1 VSVVANVA
9 INVDA
14 TKAVQ
19 QLNGVNA
26 AAKNVKGGLD
36 TAALGAKGLGGALVS
51 ALAPI
56 ISITAAVEAFRRTTS
71 AAFERSQSETRLKAL
86 TSAYGETAQATALAT
101 AASGKFGLTQ
111 TDANKAFADAY
122 GRLRPLGFSL
132 KEISGVYDGFNVLS
146 KKAALSTAEAGSV
159 FTQLSQALGS
169 GTLRG
174 DEFNRMAESMPEIL
188 TLVSKELGVAQG
200 DLRKMAEG
208 GKITAEVV
216 VSALQKIAKESDN
229 LDKFLD
235 PSAKAMN
242 SLAKN
247 SEEALVQV
255 GKLFAPA
262 AIAGMNLLSEA
273 AGFVAKNIKEIAKV
287 SVFLG
292 TFAFVI
298 NGVAIATKV
307 WAAATTALAVAKKAA
322 GVAAAFLVSVTN
334 PAGLVL
340 VATALGAATLAAVG
354 LGKAMGESGNKAE
367 EAKVKQKGLDPVL
380 DGQKEKQDAI
390 AGSLDAQLQRY
401 SAIRGQVESQLASLE
416 RGASISAARY
426 SAEKAILDLTG
437 QQLEREY
444 NLANTA
450 QQRLNIAA
458 RIFNNSIA
466 LARVEVQQA
475 IEQIKLDQ
483 AKIQN
488 QVELQKLKWYE
499 IKAEGE
505 LQILKAKDAQAADE
519 KRRQLDQALQAQNQ
533 VLIATY
539 DQVDA
544 QKDIGRFQ
552 QTAVK
557 AQYESKVLAAQ
568 TAFESKLVSKEIGLS
583 QNNAVRLSN
592 NLASGA
598 RNTSALSGFT
608 DQVARNAAA
617 SASQFIRVASSAEI
631 AANSIRNAANQ
642 QARLNALR
650 GQQSTGNAT
659 TRPKAAAQGAYW
671 PGGFQAF
678 ANGGIVTKPTLGLVG
693 EGGEP
698 EYIIPQSKM
707 AAASANYL
715 SGARGDSV
723 IPSGNAQINVT
734 TGPVMQ
740 QGGQQYVSMA
750 DLERAM
756 RKTADG
762 VYKSLRTPA
771 GRYAVGT
778 R

>member
-1 VSVVANVA
+1 MSVVANVA

-14 TKAVQ
+14 KNAVQ
-19 QLNGVNA
+19 QLNSVNA
-26 AAKNVKGGLD
+26 AAKGVKGGLD
-36 TAALGAKGLGGALVS
+36 TAGLSAKGLAGALIS

-86 TSAYGETAQATALAT
+86 TSAYGETAAATALAAT
-101 AASGKFGLTQ
+101 ASNKFGLTQ
-111 TDANKAFADAY
+111 TDANKAFGDAY

-208 GKITAEVV
+208 GKITADVV
-216 VSALQKIAKESDN
+216 VSALQKIAKESGD

-292 TFAFVI
+292 TFALVI
-298 NGVAIATKV
+298 NGVAIATRA
-307 WAAATTALAVAKKAA
+307 WAAATTVLAAAKKAA
-322 GVAAAFLVSVTN
+322 GIAAAFLVSVMN
-334 PAGLVL
+334 PTGLAL
-340 VATALGAATLAAVG
+340 VALALGAATLAAVG
-354 LGKAMGESGNKAE
+354 LGKAMDESGNKAE

-380 DGQKEKQDAI
+380 DGQKQKQDAI
-390 AGSLDAQLQRY
+390 TGSLDTQLQRY
-401 SAIRGQVESQLASLE
+401 SAIRGQLESQMASLE
-416 RGASISAARY
+416 RGASINAARY

-444 NLANTA
+444 NLATTA

-458 RIFNNSIA
+458 RIFNNSVA
-466 LARVEVQQA
+466 LARVEAQQA

-483 AKIQN
+483 VKIQN

-533 VLIATY
+533 VLLATY
-539 DQVDA
+539 EQVDA
-544 QKDIGRFQ
+544 QKQIGMFQ
-552 QTAVK
+552 ETAVK
-557 AQYESKVLAAQ
+557 AQYEGKVLAAQ

-583 QNNAVRLSN
+583 QNNAVQLSN

-598 RNTSALSGFT
+598 KNTSALSSSAG
-608 DQVARNAAA
+608 QVARNAAD
-617 SASQFIRVASSAEI
+617 SARMFIRVADSAEI

-650 GQQSTGNAT
+650 GQQSTSNAT
-659 TRPKAAAQGAYW
+659 TRPNGAV
-671 PGGFQAF
+671 PAF
-678 ANGGIVTKPTLGLVG
+678 AKGGIVNKPTFALVG
-693 EGGEP
+693 EGGER
-698 EYIIPQSKM
+698 EYIIPESKM

-715 SGARGDSV
+715 NGARGGSV

-756 RKTADG
+756 RATANG
-762 VYKSLRTPA
+762 VYASLRTPA
-771 GRYAVGT
+771 GRYATGV

>member
-1 VSVVANVA
+1 MSVVANVA

-14 TKAVQ
+14 KNAVQ
-19 QLNGVNA
+19 QLKSVDT

-36 TAALGAKGLGGALVS
+36 SAALGAKGLGGALIS

-56 ISITAAVEAFRRTTS
+56 ITITAAVEAFRRTTS

-208 GKITAEVV
+208 GKITADVV
-216 VSALQKIAKESDN
+216 VSALQKIAKESGD

-242 SLAKN
+242 ELARN
-247 SEEALVQV
+247 SEEALVRI
-255 GKLFAPA
+255 GELFKPA
-262 AIAGMNLLSEA
+262 AIAGMNMLAEA
-273 AGFVAKNIKEIAKV
+273 AGFVAKNIKQIAQV

-292 TFAFVI
+292 TFALVI
-298 NGVAIATKV
+298 NGVAIATRV

-322 GVAAAFLVSVTN
+322 GIAAAFLVSVMN
-334 PAGLVL
+334 PTGLAL
-340 VATALGAATLAAVG
+340 VAGALFAASVAAAG

-367 EAKVKQKGLDPVL
+367 EAKIKQKGLDPVL
-380 DGQKEKQDAI
+380 DGQKLKQDAI
-390 AGSLDAQLQRY
+390 TGSLDTQLQRY
-401 SAIRGQVESQLASLE
+401 TTIRGQIESQIASLE
-416 RGASISAARY
+416 RGASINAARY

-444 NLANTA
+444 NLAGTA
-450 QQRLNIAA
+450 QKRLNIAV

-466 LARVEVQQA
+466 IARVEAQQA

-483 AKIQN
+483 VKIQN

-505 LQILKAKDAQAADE
+505 LQILKAKDAEAANK
-519 KRRQLDQALQAQNQ
+519 KRADLDQALQTQNQ
-533 VLIATY
+533 VLLATY
-539 DQVDA
+539 DQVGA
-544 QKDIGRFQ
+544 QREIGKYQ
-552 QTAVK
+552 ETAIK
-557 AQYESKVLAAQ
+557 AQYEGKVLTAQ

-583 QNNAVRLSN
+583 QSSAVQLSN
-592 NLASGA
+592 SLASGA
-598 RNTSALSGFT
+598 RNTNLLSGST
-608 DQVARNAAA
+608 AQVASNAAA
-617 SASQFIRVASSAEI
+617 SANMFIRVASSAEA

-650 GQQSTGNAT
+650 GQQPANSAT
-659 TRPKAAAQGAYW
+659 TRPAAAFAK
-671 PGGFQAF
+671 GGV
-678 ANGGIVTKPTLGLVG
+678 VTKPTFALVG
-693 EGGEP
+693 EGGER
-698 EYIIPQSKM
+698 EYIVPESKM

-715 SGARGDSV
+715 SGSRGSSV
-723 IPSGNAQINVT
+723 IPTTGNAQINVT
-734 TGPVMQ
+734 TGPVLQ
-740 QGGQQYVSMA
+740 QGNQQYVTMA

-762 VYKSLRTPA
+762 VYSSLRTPA
-771 GRYAVGT
+771 GRYAAGV

>member
-14 TKAVQ
+14 KNAVQ
-19 QLNGVNA
+19 QLNSVNA
-26 AAKNVKGGLD
+26 AAKGVKGGLD
-36 TAALGAKGLGGALVS
+36 TAGLSAKGLAGALIS

-86 TSAYGETAQATALAT
+86 TSAYGETAAATALAAT
-101 AASGKFGLTQ
+101 ASNKFGLTQ
-111 TDANKAFADAY
+111 TDANKAFGDAY

-208 GKITAEVV
+208 GKITADVV
-216 VSALQKIAKESDN
+216 VSALQKIAKESGD

-292 TFAFVI
+292 TFALVI
-298 NGVAIATKV
+298 NGVAIATRA
-307 WAAATTALAVAKKAA
+307 WAAATTVLAAAKKAA
-322 GVAAAFLVSVTN
+322 GIAAAFLVSVMN
-334 PAGLVL
+334 PTGLAL
-340 VATALGAATLAAVG
+340 VALALGAATLAAVG
-354 LGKAMGESGNKAE
+354 LGKAMDESGNKAE

-380 DGQKEKQDAI
+380 DGQKQKQDAI
-390 AGSLDAQLQRY
+390 TGSLDTQLQRY
-401 SAIRGQVESQLASLE
+401 SAIRGQLESQMASLE
-416 RGASISAARY
+416 RGASINAARY

-444 NLANTA
+444 NLATTA

-458 RIFNNSIA
+458 RIFNNSVA
-466 LARVEVQQA
+466 LARVEAQQA

-483 AKIQN
+483 VKIQN

-533 VLIATY
+533 VLLATY
-539 DQVDA
+539 EQVDA
-544 QKDIGRFQ
+544 QKQIGMFQ
-552 QTAVK
+552 ETAVK
-557 AQYESKVLAAQ
+557 AQYEGKVLAAQ

-583 QNNAVRLSN
+583 QNNAVQLSN

-598 RNTSALSGFT
+598 KNTSALSSSAG
-608 DQVARNAAA
+608 QVARNAAD
-617 SASQFIRVASSAEI
+617 SARMFIRVADSAEI

-650 GQQSTGNAT
+650 GQQSTSNAT
-659 TRPKAAAQGAYW
+659 TRPNGAV
-671 PGGFQAF
+671 PAF
-678 ANGGIVTKPTLGLVG
+678 AKGGIVNKPTFALVG
-693 EGGEP
+693 EGGER
-698 EYIIPQSKM
+698 EYIIPESKM

-715 SGARGDSV
+715 NGARGGSV

-756 RKTADG
+756 RATANG
-762 VYKSLRTPA
+762 VYASLRTPA
-771 GRYAVGT
+771 GRYATGV

>member
-1 VSVVANVA
+1 MSVVANVA

-14 TKAVQ
+14 KNAVQ
-19 QLNGVNA
+19 QLKSVDT

-36 TAALGAKGLGGALVS
+36 TAALGAKGLGGALIS

-56 ISITAAVEAFRRTTS
+56 ITITAAVEAFRRTTS

-208 GKITAEVV
+208 GKITADVV
-216 VSALQKIAKESDN
+216 VSALQKIAKESGD

-242 SLAKN
+242 ELARN
-247 SEEALVQV
+247 SEEALVRI
-255 GKLFAPA
+255 GELFKPA
-262 AIAGMNLLSEA
+262 AIAGMNMLAEA
-273 AGFVAKNIKEIAKV
+273 AGFVAKNIKQIAQV

-292 TFAFVI
+292 TFALVI
-298 NGVAIATKV
+298 NGVTIATKL

-322 GVAAAFLVSVTN
+322 GIAAAFLVSVMN
-334 PAGLVL
+334 PTGLAL
-340 VATALGAATLAAVG
+340 VAAALGAATLAAVG
-354 LGKAMGESGNKAE
+354 LGNAMGESGNKAE
-367 EAKVKQKGLDPVL
+367 EAKIKQKGLDPVL
-380 DGQKEKQDAI
+380 DGQKQKQDAI
-390 AGSLDAQLQRY
+390 TGSLDTQLQRY
-401 SAIRGQVESQLASLE
+401 TAIRGQIESQIASLE
-416 RGASISAARY
+416 RGASINAARY
-426 SAEKAILDLTG
+426 SAEKAILDLAG

-444 NLANTA
+444 NLASTA
-450 QQRLNIAA
+450 QQRLNIAV

-466 LARVEVQQA
+466 IARVEAQQA

-483 AKIQN
+483 VKIQN

-505 LQILKAKDAQAADE
+505 LQILKAKDAQAANE
-519 KRRQLDQALQAQNQ
+519 KRTQLDRALQAQNQ
-533 VLIATY
+533 VLQSTY
-539 DQVDA
+539 DQVGA
-544 QKDIGRFQ
+544 QKEIGKYQ
-552 QTAVK
+552 EAAIK
-557 AQYESKVLAAQ
+557 AQYEGKVLIAQ
-568 TAFESKLVSKEIGLS
+568 TALESKLVSKEIGLS
-583 QNNAVRLSN
+583 QSNAVRLSN
-592 NLASGA
+592 NLAFSVK
-598 RNTSALSGFT
+598 NTTALSGYT
-608 DQVARNAAA
+608 AKVASNAAE
-617 SASQFIRVASSAEI
+617 SAKMFIRVANSAEA

-650 GQQSTGNAT
+650 GQQPANSAT
-659 TRPKAAAQGAYW
+659 TQPAK
-671 PGGFQAF
+671 AF
-678 ANGGIVTKPTLGLVG
+678 AKGGVVTKPTFALVG
-693 EGGEP
+693 EGGER
-698 EYIIPQSKM
+698 EYIIPESKM
-707 AAASANYL
+707 AAASSNYL
-715 SGARGDSV
+715 SGSRGNSV
-723 IPSGNAQINVT
+723 IPATGNAQINVT
-734 TGPVMQ
+734 TGPVLQ
-740 QGGQQYVSMA
+740 QGGQQYVTMA

-762 VYKSLRTPA
+762 VYSSLRTPA
-771 GRYAVGT
+771 GRYAAGV

>member
-1 VSVVANVA
+1 MSVVANVA

-14 TKAVQ
+14 KNAVQ
-19 QLNGVNA
+19 QLNSVNA
-26 AAKNVKGGLD
+26 AAKGVKGGLD
-36 TAALGAKGLGGALVS
+36 TAGLSAKGLAGALIS

-86 TSAYGETAQATALAT
+86 TSAYGETAAATALAA
-101 AASGKFGLTQ
+101 AASNKFGLTQ
-111 TDANKAFADAY
+111 TDANKAFGDAY

-208 GKITAEVV
+208 GKITADVV
-216 VSALQKIAKESDN
+216 VSALQKIAKESGD

-292 TFAFVI
+292 TFALVI
-298 NGVAIATKV
+298 NGVAIATRA
-307 WAAATTALAVAKKAA
+307 WAAATTVLAAAKKAA
-322 GVAAAFLVSVTN
+322 GIAAAFLVSVMN
-334 PAGLVL
+334 PTGLAL
-340 VATALGAATLAAVG
+340 VALALGAATLAATG

-380 DGQKEKQDAI
+380 DGQKQKQDAI
-390 AGSLDAQLQRY
+390 TGSLDTQLQRY
-401 SAIRGQVESQLASLE
+401 SAIRGQLESQLASLE
-416 RGASISAARY
+416 RGASVNAARY

-444 NLANTA
+444 NLATTA

-458 RIFNNSIA
+458 RIFDNSVA
-466 LARVEVQQA
+466 LARVEAQQA

-483 AKIQN
+483 VKIQN
-488 QVELQKLKWYE
+488 QVELQKLKLYE

-505 LQILKAKDAQAADE
+505 LQILKAKDAQAANE
-519 KRRQLDQALQAQNQ
+519 KRNQLEQALQAQNQ
-533 VLIATY
+533 VLLATY
-539 DQVDA
+539 EQVDA
-544 QKDIGRFQ
+544 QKQIGMFQ
-552 QTAVK
+552 ETAVK
-557 AQYESKVLAAQ
+557 AQYEGKVLAAQ

-583 QNNAVRLSN
+583 QNNAVQLSN

-598 RNTSALSGFT
+598 KNTSALSSSAG
-608 DQVARNAAA
+608 QVARNAAD
-617 SASQFIRVASSAEI
+617 SASQFIRVAKSAEI
-631 AANSIRNAANQ
+631 AANNIRNAANQ

-650 GQQSTGNAT
+650 GQQSTSNAT
-659 TRPKAAAQGAYW
+659 TRPNGAV
-671 PGGFQAF
+671 PAF
-678 ANGGIVTKPTLGLVG
+678 AKGGIVNKPTFALVG
-693 EGGEP
+693 EGGER
-698 EYIIPQSKM
+698 EYIIPESKM

-715 SGARGDSV
+715 NGARGGSV

-756 RKTADG
+756 RATANG
-762 VYKSLRTPA
+762 VYASLRTPA
-771 GRYAVGT
+771 GRYATGV